1 MLSTNDMDRQNS
13 SRACLICSQKLLG
26 GVQKWHFKCQ
36 RCSYESADLEPNINE
51 AELSPTLNEISRE
64 RSLKELRSA
73 NFAVLLEKLKGLRP
87 GGGSLLEVGSAHGW
101 FLEQTKPHFSALGIE
116 PDNGMYALS
125 KGQGVNVR
133 HGYFPDVL
141 APNECFDVIVFN
153 DVLEHIPHLDQAVEA
168 CARHL
173 RPDGLLLVNL
183 PNSSGFFYKASKLLC
198 RLGAHSYFERM
209 WQKDMPSPHLHYFNK
224 KNLHLFLES
233 KQFSVID
240 SGNLEV
246 IRAKGLFDRLSY
258 ANENSLIKNIL
269 LYVMI
274 LAFLPLLRLFP
285 SDIHYVIAQKG
296 TQQ

>member
-1 MLSTNDMDRQNS
+1 MKTFSPQPFCHVCKSEMKGGIAIWHMTCPRCLYEATTLTSHINDVTKLAPLDEGVRN
-13 SRACLICSQKLLG
+13 RA
-26 GVQKWHFKCQ
+26 
-36 RCSYESADLEPNINE
+36 
-51 AELSPTLNEISRE
+51 
-64 RSLKELRSA
+64 LKALRAA
-73 NFAVLLEKLKGLRP
+73 NFVVLVEKLKALRP
-87 GGGSLLEVGSAHGW
+87 SGGSLLEVGSAHGW
-101 FLEQTKPHFSALGIE
+101 FLEQTAPYFSALGVE

-125 KGQGVNVR
+125 KGQGLNVR
-133 HGYFPDVL
+133 HGYFPDAL
-141 APNECFDVIVFN
+141 ASNECFDVIVFN
-153 DVLEHIPHLDQAVEA
+153 DVLEHIPHVDQAVEA

-173 RPDGLLLVNL
+173 KPDGLLLVNL

-224 KNLHLFLES
+224 KNLHQLLES

-240 SGNLEV
+240 SGSLEV

-296 TQQ
+296 RQQ

>member
-1 MLSTNDMDRQNS
+1 MNRES
-13 SRACLICSQKLLG
+13 SPNACVICSEKLRIG
-26 GVQKWHFKCQ
+26 IQKWHLKCQ
-36 RCSYESADLEPNINE
+36 GCSYESADLAPSINE
-51 AELSPTLNEISRE
+51 AELSAALNEISRK

-73 NFAVLLEKLKGLRP
+73 NFAVLLEKLKALRP
-87 GGGSLLEVGSAHGW
+87 SGGSLLEVGSAHGW
-101 FLEQTKPHFSALGIE
+101 FLEQTAPYFSALGVE

-125 KGQGVNVR
+125 KGQGLNVR
-133 HGYFPDVL
+133 HGYFPDAL
-141 APNECFDVIVFN
+141 ASNECFDVIVFN
-153 DVLEHIPHLDQAVEA
+153 DVLEHIPHVDQAVEA

-183 PNSSGFFYKASKLLC
+183 PNSSGFFYKVSKLLC
-198 RLGAHSYFERM
+198 RLGAHGYFERM

-224 KNLHLFLES
+224 KNLHQFLES

-258 ANENSLIKNIL
+258 ANETSFIKNTL

-274 LAFLPLLRLFP
+274 LSFLPLLRLFP
-285 SDIHYVIAQKG
+285 SDIHYVVAQKG

>member
-1 MLSTNDMDRQNS
+1 MAKYQPFDKFMLSANNMDRQSS
-13 SRACLICSQKLLG
+13 SRACLICAQKLLG

-36 RCSYESADLEPNINE
+36 RCSYEAADLEPNINE
-51 AELSPTLNEISRE
+51 AELSATLNEISRE

-87 GGGSLLEVGSAHGW
+87 SGGSLLE
-101 FLEQTKPHFSALGIE
+101 
-116 PDNGMYALS
+116 
-125 KGQGVNVR
+125 VNVR

-246 IRAKGLFDRLSY
+246 IRAKGLFDRLS
-258 ANENSLIKNIL
+258 
-269 LYVMI
+269 
-274 LAFLPLLRLFP
+274 
-285 SDIHYVIAQKG
+285 
-296 TQQ
+296 

>member
-1 MLSTNDMDRQNS
+1 MDRES
-13 SRACLICSQKLLG
+13 SPKACVICSEKLQVG
-26 GVQKWHFKCQ
+26 IQKWHFKCHK
-36 RCSYESADLEPNINE
+36 CGYESANLEPNINE
-51 AELSPTLNEISRE
+51 AELGAALNETSRE

-73 NFAVLLEKLKGLRP
+73 NFAVLVERLKALKP
-87 GGGSLLEVGSAHGW
+87 TAGSLLEVGSAHGW
-101 FLEQTKPHFSALGIE
+101 FLEQTSPFFSVFGVE
-116 PDNGMYALS
+116 PDNGMYVLS
-125 KGQGVNVR
+125 KAKRFNVR
-133 HGYFPDVL
+133 NGYFPDVL
-141 APNECFDVIVFN
+141 EKNERFDAIVFN
-153 DVLEHIPHLDQAVEA
+153 DVLEHIPHADQAVEA

-183 PNSSGFFYKASKLLC
+183 PNSSGFFYRVSKLLC

-224 KNLHLFLES
+224 KNLHQLLDS
-233 KQFSVID
+233 KQFRVID

-258 ANENSLIKNIL
+258 ANEHSFIKNTL

-274 LAFLPLLRLFP
+274 LSLLPLLSLFP
-285 SDIHYVIAQKG
+285 SDIHYVVAQKG

>member
-1 MLSTNDMDRQNS
+1 MLSANDMDRQSS
-13 SRACLICSQKLLG
+13 SRACLICSQKLLA

-51 AELSPTLNEISRE
+51 AELSAALNETSRE

-73 NFAVLLEKLKGLRP
+73 NFTVLLEKLKELRP
-87 GGGSLLEVGSAHGW
+87 SGGSLLEVGSAHGW
-101 FLEQTKPHFSALGIE
+101 FLEKTTPYFSAVGVE

-125 KGQGVNVR
+125 KCQGLNVR

-141 APNECFDVIVFN
+141 TPKECFDVIVFN
-153 DVLEHIPHLDQAVEA
+153 DVLEHIPHVDQALEA

-173 RPDGLLLVNL
+173 SSDGLLLVNL
-183 PNSSGFFYKASKLLC
+183 PNSSGFFYKVSKLLS

-224 KNLHLFLES
+224 KNLHQLLES

-240 SGNLEV
+240 SGSLEV

-296 TQQ
+296 TRQ

>member
-1 MLSTNDMDRQNS
+1 MDRES
-13 SRACLICSQKLLG
+13 LPKACVICSEKLRVG
-26 GVQKWHFKCQ
+26 IRDWHFKCQ
-36 RCSYESADLEPNINE
+36 GCSYESADLATNINE
-51 AELSPTLNEISRE
+51 DELSATLNEISRE

-73 NFAVLLEKLKGLRP
+73 NFTVLLEKLKGLRP
-87 GGGSLLEVGSAHGW
+87 SGGSLLEVGSAHGW
-101 FLEQTKPHFSALGIE
+101 FLEKTTPYFTAVGVE

-125 KGQGVNVR
+125 KGQGLNVR
-133 HGYFPDVL
+133 HGYFPDAL
-141 APNECFDVIVFN
+141 ASNECFDVIVFN
-153 DVLEHIPHLDQAVEA
+153 DVLEHIPHVDQAVEA

-173 RPDGLLLVNL
+173 SPDGLLLVNL
-183 PNSSGFFYKASKLLC
+183 PNSSGLFYKASKLLC

-224 KNLHLFLES
+224 KNLHQLLES

-296 TQQ
+296 RQQ